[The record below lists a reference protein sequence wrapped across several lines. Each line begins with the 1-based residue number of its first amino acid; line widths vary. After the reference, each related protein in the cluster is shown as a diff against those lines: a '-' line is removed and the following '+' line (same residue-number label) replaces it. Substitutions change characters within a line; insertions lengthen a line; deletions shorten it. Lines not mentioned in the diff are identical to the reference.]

1 MEMFIAI
8 ALLCVVFLLSALIL
22 LFFGVLYSEM
32 TNSEIPPGV
41 SHVNRL
47 HFIHGANIGIAILGK
62 ILENFSLCEQVNF
75 TRYCRER
82 LLVQKKPVPPELHI
96 KDLLFSDVPV
106 RVYLP
111 TAPTAAK
118 RRGLVFFHGGGWM
131 FGSLDSYDHICRYV
145 AIHSETVVV
154 SVAYRLSPEHRYP
167 VQLDD
172 CQAAT
177 LHFLKV
183 AEADYGVDPRKVA
196 LGGDSAGGNLAAAL
210 CYRAAKEGAR
220 PQPCAQILIYPLL
233 QMADF
238 HLPSYQQN
246 KMVPM
251 LFRGRTIFYCL
262 QYLNGDMTLNEEM
275 LNSDHVPVE
284 LKLRYR
290 KWLGHENLPSECKA
304 RGFSLKVAS
313 SHDEEVYDLL
323 KQALEPELSPLLA
336 PDDVVRKLPP
346 AFILTCEYDVLR
358 DDGILFKKRLEDLGV
373 PVTWH
378 HINDGFHGIL
388 NFFDG
393 GRLNFPSGKR
403 AIDHVVDFLRTL

>member
-1 MEMFIAI
+1 TGSQRHVLTVTLISQSRPFQLCPHWLGHLAAPSLLKSSSAAEASLKELQHGDVHCHRF
-8 ALLCVVFLLSALIL
+8 ALRCFSA
-22 LFFGVLYSEM
+22 
-32 TNSEIPPGV
+32 
-41 SHVNRL
+41 
-47 HFIHGANIGIAILGK
+47 
-62 ILENFSLCEQVNF
+62 
-75 TRYCRER
+75 
-82 LLVQKKPVPPELHI
+82 
-96 KDLLFSDVPV
+96 
-106 RVYLP
+106 
-111 TAPTAAK
+111 
-118 RRGLVFFHGGGWM
+118 
-131 FGSLDSYDHICRYV
+131 FGSYPAVFRSSLQRDDQLGDPAGSVARQQAALHPRGEHRDRNLDSYDHICRYV